1 MSRGA
6 RAQAWCWRD
15 RCARAAAAPVQGSS
29 GSERSASGSAASWPP
44 QSGVQSLRVRRC
56 VFPAVV
62 SQSPF
67 RRFAV
72 GRVPVPARL
81 PPVPPCRSDCERPTR
96 RGHARAMH
104 TPAAH
109 EPLPRVSVPIPASAR
124 TLVPSWF
131 TELEPTARE
140 PRPRRACS
148 CSLGRSESRVSVCS
162 QGPGSVSLCRGLPGP
177 GRKGAELVA
186 AAAPPV
192 GLSSVVAVL
201 QCPWCFSPAER
212 CMFP

>member
-1 MSRGA
+1 MRELRPGAGEIAVLGRRPPRSRGA
-6 RAQAWCWRD
+6 L
-15 RCARAAAAPVQGSS
+15 G
-29 GSERSASGSAASWPP
+29 ASGWLPGVRRAGPRSPECRASESVAASSLPWFRKVLFVA
-44 QSGVQSLRVRRC
+44 SLWGV
-56 VFPAVV
+56 
-62 SQSPF
+62 F
-67 RRFAV
+67 RFQR
-72 GRVPVPARL
+72 GSR
-81 PPVPPCRSDCERPTR
+81 PVPPCRSDCERPTR

-104 TPAAH
+104 RPAAH
-109 EPLPRVSVPIPASAR
+109 EPLPRVSVPIPASTR

-140 PRPRRACS
+140 PRPRPECS
-148 CSLGRSESRVSVCS
+148 CSLGHSESRVSVCS